1 MPFVILAIMV
11 LLLAGSLMLWSAALA
26 RLRQGQPIL
35 DYEPHRPA
43 NWGLGDVIFAALAF
57 LVPQIVAG
65 VVLQG
70 MAGVSDGDAR
80 TINDYLLV
88 MASSAVC
95 MVFTVAIVWAWLRL
109 RGASA
114 RDLGMS
120 WPDVSRDVVL
130 GASAFIMLAPIVF
143 GIQMVLVM
151 IVGPTK
157 HPFIVL
163 LQKTPD
169 VSLFLA
175 TSVNAVLLAPIV
187 EELLFRGV
195 LQGWLQSLRS
205 GMSFDEVLIGAEHN
219 DVPPAS
225 ANPDTENS
233 PEALP
238 ASDPANPYRPPA
250 LNEAAQAPI
259 TAELVDSPAP
269 TRNRF
274 VNWVPILGSSV
285 LFSLAHYSH
294 GPDWVPLL
302 VLAMGLGY
310 LFQRT
315 HRLVPCMTVH
325 FLLNLTSMGLL
336 FVQLFLQS

>member
-1 MPFVILAIMV
+1 M
-11 LLLAGSLMLWSAALA
+11 
-26 RLRQGQPIL
+26 
-35 DYEPHRPA
+35 
-43 NWGLGDVIFAALAF
+43 
-57 LVPQIVAG
+57 VAG
-65 VVLQG
+65 VVLQSA
-70 MAGVSDGDAR
+70 AGVSAGDDR
-80 TINDYLLV
+80 TIDDYLLV
-88 MASSAVC
+88 MSTSAVC
-95 MVFTVAIVWAWLRL
+95 MVLTIAIVWAWLRL

-114 RDLGMS
+114 RDLGVS
-120 WPDVSRDVVL
+120 WPDVSRDIVL
-130 GASAFIMLAPIVF
+130 GAAAFIMLAPIVF

-157 HPFIVL
+157 HPFILL

-169 VSLFLA
+169 LRLFLA

-205 GMSFDEVLIGAEHN
+205 GMSFDQVLIGTERSDQSTVIAPPVGAVVEV
-219 DVPPAS
+219 VP
-225 ANPDTENS
+225 
-233 PEALP
+233 
-238 ASDPANPYRPPA
+238 
-250 LNEAAQAPI
+250 AQDAPI
-259 TAELVDSPAP
+259 VAELVDSPAP
-269 TRNRF
+269 TPHRF
-274 VNWVPILGSSV
+274 VAWLPILGSSV

-336 FVQLFLQS
+336 FTQLFLQS

>member
-1 MPFVILAIMV
+1 MPFVIMAIVV
-11 LLLAGSLMLWSAALA
+11 LLLGGSLMLWAAALA
-26 RLRQGQPIL
+26 RLRQGQPL
-35 DYEPHRPA
+35 LEREPHRPV
-43 NWGLGDVIFAALAF
+43 NWGLGDVIVAALAF
-57 LVPQIVAG
+57 VVPQIVAG
-65 VVLQG
+65 IVLQSA
-70 MAGVSDGDAR
+70 AGVSTGDDR

-88 MASSAVC
+88 MATSAVC
-95 MVFTVAIVWAWLRL
+95 MLFTVAIVWAWLRL

-120 WPDVSRDVVL
+120 WPDVSRDIVL
-130 GASAFIMLAPIVF
+130 GAAAFIMLAPIVF
-143 GIQMVLVM
+143 GIQMVLVL

-157 HPFIVL
+157 HPFILL

-169 VSLFLA
+169 LRLFLA
-175 TSVNAVLLAPIV
+175 TSVNAVLLAPLV

-205 GMSFDEVLIGAEHN
+205 GMSFDEVLVGAER
-219 DVPPAS
+219 DGVTPPPTLGTESS
-225 ANPDTENS
+225 A
-233 PEALP
+233 EALSV
-238 ASDPANPYRPPA
+238 ADTSNPYRTPA
-250 LNEAAQAPI
+250 LDEAPI
-259 TAELVDSPAP
+259 VAELVDTP
-269 TRNRF
+269 TPTPNRF
-274 VNWVPILGSSV
+274 VTWLPILGSSV

-336 FVQLFLQS
+336 YLQLFVQS

>member
-1 MPFVILAIMV
+1 MPFVIMAIVV
-11 LLLAGSLMLWSAALA
+11 LLLGGSLMLWAAALA
-26 RLRQGQPIL
+26 RLRQGQPL
-35 DYEPHRPA
+35 LEREPHRPA
-43 NWGLGDVIFAALAF
+43 NWGLGDVIVAALAF
-57 LVPQIVAG
+57 VVPQIVAG
-65 VVLQG
+65 IVLQSA
-70 MAGVSDGDAR
+70 AGVSTGDDR

-88 MASSAVC
+88 MATSAVC
-95 MVFTVAIVWAWLRL
+95 MLFTVAIVWVWLRL

-114 RDLGMS
+114 RDLGIS
-120 WPDVSRDVVL
+120 WPDVSRDIVL
-130 GASAFIMLAPIVF
+130 GAAAFIMLAPIVF
-143 GIQMVLVM
+143 GIQMVLVL

-157 HPFIVL
+157 HPFILL

-169 VSLFLA
+169 LRLFLA
-175 TSVNAVLLAPIV
+175 TSVNAVLLAPLV

-205 GMSFDEVLIGAEHN
+205 GMSFDEVLIGAER
-219 DVPPAS
+219 DGVTPPPTPGTESS
-225 ANPDTENS
+225 AEAISVADTS
-233 PEALP
+233 
-238 ASDPANPYRPPA
+238 NPYRTPA
-250 LNEAAQAPI
+250 LDETLI

-269 TRNRF
+269 APNRF
-274 VNWVPILGSSV
+274 VAWLPILGSSV

-336 FVQLFLQS
+336 YLQLFVQS

>member
-1 MPFVILAIMV
+1 MPFVILVIVV
-11 LLLAGSLMLWSAALA
+11 LLLAGSLMLWAAALA
-26 RLRQGQPIL
+26 RLRQGQPL
-35 DYEPHRPA
+35 LEREPHRRV
-43 NWGLGDVIFAALAF
+43 NWGLGDVIVAALAF

-65 VVLQG
+65 VVLQNA
-70 MAGVSDGDAR
+70 AGVSTGDDR

-88 MASSAVC
+88 MATSAVC
-95 MVFTVAIVWAWLRL
+95 MVLTVIIVWTWLRL

-114 RDLGMS
+114 RDLGVS
-120 WPDVSRDVVL
+120 WPDVARDIVL
-130 GASAFIMLAPIVF
+130 GAAAFIMLAPIVF
-143 GIQMVLVM
+143 GIQMVLVL

-157 HPFIVL
+157 HPFILL

-169 VSLFLA
+169 LRLFLA

-205 GMSFDEVLIGAEHN
+205 GMSFDEVLIGAER
-219 DVPPAS
+219 DGMTPPPA
-225 ANPDTENS
+225 PRTES
-233 PEALP
+233 SLESLAV
-238 ASDPANPYRPPA
+238 ADPANPYRAPA
-250 LNEAAQAPI
+250 LDGTSETLI
-259 TAELVDSPAP
+259 VAELVDTPAP
-269 TRNRF
+269 SPSRL
-274 VNWVPILGSSV
+274 VAWLPILGSSV

-336 FVQLFLQS
+336 YLQLFVQS